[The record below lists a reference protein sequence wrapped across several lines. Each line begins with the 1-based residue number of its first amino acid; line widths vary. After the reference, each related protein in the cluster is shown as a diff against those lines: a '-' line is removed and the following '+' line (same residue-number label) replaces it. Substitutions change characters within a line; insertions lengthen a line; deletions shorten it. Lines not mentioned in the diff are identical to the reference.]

1 MARRRTR
8 KKAAK
13 PQGWFARQNWRSM
26 GRWFMALILFA
37 VMGAAGFL
45 GADKLR
51 DPQIFPIKVVG
62 IDGDFHHLDRQDLE
76 RVVAAAVAGNFFTLD
91 VERIRKAADQLPWV
105 DSTSVRRI
113 WPDTLRMQVT
123 EQTPLARWGEKKLV
137 NIRGELFKPKRE
149 EIPGG
154 LPLLKGEESSALEV
168 VRRYQK
174 MRTDMAKLGLEI
186 THLELD
192 LRRAWTVGFTNGLAL
207 YLGSE
212 DTTQRLARFYRVF
225 GTLKARPKERL
236 LKVDMRYANG
246 MAVRWELLESET
258 KNERK
263 RRLSGVDL
271 MRNVWGRG

>member
-8 KKAAK
+8 KKTAK

-37 VMGAAGFL
+37 VMGVAGFW

-168 VRRYQK
+168 VRRYQQ